1 MAVSMRRSGGQAQAS
16 DRRAHDLMIVSGRLA
31 AAIDPS
37 EVVAAVL
44 DVVIQLFNLEAC
56 SVGLLD
62 DSGRRLRLFVSRGRG
77 KLDEFELMVPSGI
90 AGWVAQYGEGVICND
105 VDKDER
111 FFPGIDQRS
120 GFRTR
125 AVMCVPL
132 HHGRRVLGVLEALNP
147 TAPGEFAQRDLSLLE
162 AFATVVAA
170 ALERAR
176 VVSSLRDSNVE
187 LRAAA
192 ADRYQLVLG
201 PSAAMRSAVGLAR
214 RAATASTTVL
224 LLGESGTGK
233 EVAARAI
240 HGWSPRADAPF
251 IPVNCTALTPELLE
265 SELFGHERGAF
276 TGAVA
281 TKKGRF
287 ELADGGTLF
296 LDEIGELAPPLQVKL
311 LRVLQEREF
320 QRVGGVKDV
329 RVDVRIIAATN
340 RDLKAAVK
348 AGTFREDLFYRL
360 NVITIALPPLRDR
373 GDDVPVIA
381 RHFAER
387 FSRDMSRPTP
397 AIGEDVLRTLT
408 SYAWPGNVREL
419 QNVIERAVALGA
431 GPEVDVADL
440 PLELQLGSAA
450 GPGVASGEATDLTA
464 LPLRAAID
472 AFTRQHVERALREAG
487 GSQTDAAQRLGL
499 PQSNLSRLM
508 KRLRL
513 R

>member
-1 MAVSMRRSGGQAQAS
+1 MGASMGRSAGSAERI
-16 DRRAHDLMIVSGRLA
+16 DHRARDLMVLSGRLA

-62 DSGRRLRLFVSRGRG
+62 DAARRLRLFVSRGRG
-77 KLDEFELMVPSGI
+77 KTDEFDLTVPHGI
-90 AGWVAQYGEGVICND
+90 AGWVAQHGEGVVCND
-105 VDKDER
+105 VEKDER
-111 FFPGIDQRS
+111 FFPGVDQRS

-132 HHGRRVLGVLEALNP
+132 RHGQRVLGVLEALNP
-147 TAPGEFAQRDLSLLE
+147 RAPDTFAQRDLSLLE

-176 VVSSLRDSNVE
+176 VVRSLRESNVE

-201 PSAAMRSAVGLAR
+201 PSAAMRSVVELAR

-233 EVAARAI
+233 EVVARAI
-240 HGWSPRADAPF
+240 HCWSPRADAPF
-251 IPVNCTALTPELLE
+251 VAVNCTALTPELLE

-281 TKKGRF
+281 AKKGRF

-296 LDEIGELAPPLQVKL
+296 LDEIGELAPGLQVKL

-320 QRVGGVKDV
+320 QRVGGVKDI

-340 RDLKAAVK
+340 RDLKAAVR
-348 AGTFREDLFYRL
+348 AGSFREDLLYRL
-360 NVITIALPPLRDR
+360 NVITIVLPPLRER
-373 GDDVPVIA
+373 ADDVPVIA

-387 FSRDMSRPTP
+387 FAREMSRPTP
-397 AIGEDVLRTLT
+397 AIGDAVLRALT
-408 SYAWPGNVREL
+408 SYGWPGNVREL
-419 QNVIERAVALGA
+419 QNVIERAVALGT
-431 GPEVDVADL
+431 GPAVDLADL
-440 PLELQLGSAA
+440 PLELQLGDAVEGAA
-450 GPGVASGEATDLTA
+450 ASGDAADATSVS
-464 LPLRAAID
+464 LRAAID
-472 AFTRQHVERALREAG
+472 GFTRGHVERALAAAG
-487 GSQTDAAQRLGL
+487 GRQSEAALLLGL

-508 KRLRL
+508 KRLGL